1 NDGSGTDDNIT
12 INLVELL
19 IDKGVSSLVGTN
31 EQGTVEGVL
40 FDIVDRPGEPGFRG
54 NGILDNPAQDALDQ
68 IWTVNRR
75 DILLHKAVMNAAV
88 CGHAFLK
95 VIPDGARDMD
105 TGEKVLPRLVNL
117 NPDIISV
124 FWDESDYERV
134 LWYRIEYGP
143 EYARKRQDI

>member
-1 NDGSGTDDNIT
+1 
-12 INLVELL
+12 
-19 IDKGVSSLVGTN
+19 
-31 EQGTVEGVL
+31 
-40 FDIVDRPGEPGFRG
+40 
-54 NGILDNPAQDALDQ
+54 ILDNPAQDALDQ

-95 VIPDGARDMD
+95 VIPDGAREMD
-105 TGEKVLPRLVNL
+105 TGEKVPPRLVNL

-124 FWDESDYERV
+124 FWDESVYERV

-143 EYARKRQDI
+143 EYARKQQDIVREIDEQGEDLPQWTIYNYQEDGNQWKLLNKS